1 MSVPQ
6 TLATKLA
13 SLSQVTSKDESAKA
27 SKAKTDFSSLLKA
40 TLPSDMVLGL
50 QRQEE
55 LDKVLGF
62 WNDYACT
69 ELQQYATICDGIN
82 DDGSVDP
89 NLQGR
94 VVLEIPAEAFHT
106 QTSGFFQLK
115 LLWPRVNDDG
125 EITCKL
131 SLGYKIQ
138 PDGHATELSTGG
150 KRADGIEFTSINSAT
165 YGLDDLFVHGY
176 LDQAIEERVM
186 KFALNKMGDD
196 KGILPLTPTG
206 SVIIVLRNTI
216 RPLVDNPK
224 LNITKSKF
232 APGEDS
238 GIGMAAIAFN
248 DATLLPA
255 LTALLNAKVTDRP
268 RRSFAE
274 IQAAYGKGARITAT
288 PVNAGADPSLLPDF

>member
-1 MSVPQ
+1 MTTQ
-6 TLATKLA
+6 TLASKLA
-13 SLSQVTSKDESAKA
+13 ALNSLSAKSETSPQ
-27 SKAKTDFSSLLKA
+27 TVPDFSALLAA
-40 TLPSDMVLGL
+40 TRPEMNLGL
-50 QRQEE
+50 QRSEE
-55 LDKVLGF
+55 LDKVLSF
-62 WNDYACT
+62 WNNYACQ
-69 ELQQYATICDGIN
+69 ELQQYATICDGVN
-82 DDGSVDP
+82 DDGSIDP

-94 VVLEIPAEAFHT
+94 VVLEIPETAFHT

-150 KRADGIEFTSINSAT
+150 KRVDGIEFTSINSAT
-165 YGLDDLFVHGY
+165 YGLDDLFTHGY
-176 LDQAIEERVM
+176 LSPTVEDRVM

-224 LNITKSKF
+224 LNITSSKY

-238 GIGMAAIAFN
+238 GIGMAAIAFS

-268 RRSFAE
+268 RRSFAD
-274 IQAAYGKGARITAT
+274 IQAAYGSGHRMTAT
-288 PVNAGADPSLLPDF
+288 PVNATPGALPDF